1 MVRFNFQRKLIPLS
15 DSQRARWKPIPV
27 YGDGANI
34 RDWLYVVD
42 HCEAIQAVL
51 ECGNVGATYNIG
63 GGNERTNLEIVR
75 TICSLLDELRPNDP
89 IVPHEN
95 LITFVKDR
103 PGHDRRYAMNAAKI
117 ESEIG
122 WRPRETFETGIRKTI
137 NWYLANEGWVEQV
150 TSGSYR
156 QWMAS
161 QYSL

>member
-1 MVRFNFQRKLIPLS
+1 M
-15 DSQRARWKPIPV
+15 
-27 YGDGANI
+27 
-34 RDWLYVVD
+34 
-42 HCEAIQAVL
+42 
-51 ECGNVGATYNIG
+51 
-63 GGNERTNLEIVR
+63 
-75 TICSLLDELRPNDP
+75 
-89 IVPHEN
+89 PHEN